1 LLEDLDR
8 DSGLLSVK
16 VKGGDVH
23 LVPFRHQG
31 RPRHARTRHCLAG
44 LTVERD
50 RDQGGEVELV
60 HALWLSPQGG
70 LSHDGIYAI
79 VNGAGRSG
87 WA

>member
-1 LLEDLDR
+1 MPTWCPFCTKAGR
-8 DSGLLSVK
+8 DMRL
-16 VKGGDVH
+16 
-23 LVPFRHQG
+23 
-31 RPRHARTRHCLAG
+31 RTRHRLAG

-60 HALWLSPQGG
+60 HPLWLSPQGG
-70 LSHDGIYAI
+70 LSHNGIYAI